1 MKNLFIAI
9 WVSIVAVAAASAA
22 EPVRPMFGMKVAYLH
37 KFYHGVRNNGSVTDL
52 NCWGL
57 DGGESGIRFGLTVE
71 PRFGRVV
78 SLSTGVFYEYF
89 MSQNHITRWKAHEH
103 LLYIPAHAKCSLPVR
118 RDLSV
123 YVLAGPALNWGMNIK
138 LSHGSDDDIEPHF
151 GKMGWPRRVQIL
163 GEGGV
168 GVAWRKVALEVI
180 YGVGLLKEDSM
191 PQGLYRHIRQQKL
204 SVQFEVKF

>member
-9 WVSIVAVAAASAA
+9 LFSIVAVSAVSA
-22 EPVRPMFGMKVAYLH
+22 GEPVQPMFGMKVAYLH

-57 DGGESGIRFGLTVE
+57 GGGESGIRFGLTVE
-71 PRFGRVV
+71 PRFGKVV

-103 LLYIPAHAKCSLPVR
+103 LLYIPAHAKCSLSLR

-123 YVLAGPALNWGMNIK
+123 YVLAGPALN
-138 LSHGSDDDIEPHF
+138 
-151 GKMGWPRRVQIL
+151 
-163 GEGGV
+163 
-168 GVAWRKVALEVI
+168 
-180 YGVGLLKEDSM
+180 
-191 PQGLYRHIRQQKL
+191 
-204 SVQFEVKF
+204 